1 MQLRYSYPVDAD
13 HLEAEL
19 LRAGEWFRQHGVE
32 SVTNLVIE
40 CYPWR
45 NGKRLQAV
53 NGRGEVRP
61 VPILPEPDA
70 PRCGS
75 LGPERREELTI
86 RERPDDRGDTGLAS
100 AFNHDD

>member
-1 MQLRYSYPVDAD
+1 MQLRYDHQVDAD
-13 HLEAEL
+13 DLDAEL
-19 LRAGEWFRQHGVE
+19 LRAAEWFRQQGVE

-53 NGRGEVRP
+53 NKDGEIRP
-61 VPILPEPDA
+61 VPIVPEVDPRLKPD
-70 PRCGS
+70 G
-75 LGPERREELTI
+75 GERGEKLTI
-86 RERPDDRGDTGLAS
+86 RERPEDLGDTGLAT